1 MSKGIFVTATGTDI
15 GKTYISGLILKK
27 FRDSGYN
34 AGYFKAAIS
43 GAVKE
48 NGKFVSSD
56 AHYVNEISGLNED
69 IDDMV
74 SYIYE
79 SEVSPHLAQKIEGNK
94 ININKIKSDYD
105 NLQFKYDYIL
115 TEGSGGIVCPIRY
128 DGKNKIMLEDII
140 KLLDLNVVVITHS
153 SLGCINDTVLTCEY
167 LKNRNIFIKGIIM
180 NNFDEENML
189 CIDNKKM
196 IEELTNCEV
205 VETINKNKKELS
217 MDTKKLLKIFE

>member
-1 MSKGIFVTATGTDI
+1 MSRGIFVTATGTDI

-27 FRDSGYN
+27 LRDSGYN

-74 SYIYE
+74 SYMYE

-115 TEGSGGIVCPIRY
+115 TEGSGGIICPIMY
-128 DGKNKIMLEDII
+128 DGKNRIMLGDII
-140 KLLDLNVVVITHS
+140 KLLGLNVVVITYS

-205 VETINKNKKELS
+205 VETINKNQKELS
-217 MDTKKLLKIFE
+217 LDTKKLLKIFE

>member
-27 FRDSGYN
+27 LRDSGYN

-43 GAVKE
+43 GAKKE

-115 TEGSGGIVCPIRY
+115 TEGSGGIICPIRY
-128 DGKNKIMLEDII
+128 DGKNRIMLEDII

-189 CIDNKKM
+189 CTDNKKM

-217 MDTKKLLKIFE
+217 MDIKKLLKIFE